1 MMMMMMNQ
9 QPARGNNG
17 NSSSLDKH
25 FTHQAFYYVEIK
37 THTENK
43 NNRGI
48 RMLKL
53 HEWQIIEWGTAAI

>member
-1 MMMMMMNQ
+1 MTMMNQ

-37 THTENK
+37 THRKQKKK
-43 NNRGI
+43 NG
-48 RMLKL
+48 
-53 HEWQIIEWGTAAI
+53 E